1 MVFFTSKLIYQSY
14 KANEFQPIIIHGS
27 KLGIGKSVYMM
38 KVILEVLNECRE
50 PIIYDNNSWNL
61 VRQNMWF
68 HPNNFV
74 LDIRKRFE
82 NINEIVRTKVG
93 GWDDAGLW
101 LHVLDWYDP
110 VVKSIN
116 KYFNVVRTNF
126 GGFMFTSP
134 ILAWIVN
141 KIKELPD
148 VLFIKIIK
156 SKSSTGYPS
165 ERNQRRAIIYKPWQS
180 ADGKKH
186 GVNKLGYDDFN
197 VMMPNFFYWAYKP
210 MRDYYAKIAVDMM
223 YDALKNKT
231 GEVKRVEYPH
241 ER

>member
-1 MVFFTSKLIYQSY
+1 MVFFTSRLIYQSY

-61 VRQNMWF
+61 IRQNMWF

-74 LDIRKRFE
+74 LDIKKRFE
-82 NINEIVRTKVG
+82 DVNEIVRTMVG

-101 LHVLDWYDP
+101 LHALEWYDP
-110 VVKSIN
+110 VVRSIN

-126 GGFMFTSP
+126 GGFMFTTPS
-134 ILAWIVN
+134 LEWIV
-141 KIKELPD
+141 KKMKGLPD
-148 VLFIKIIK
+148 VIFVKIIRT
-156 SKSSTGYPS
+156 KSSTGFPS
-165 ERNQRRAIIYKPWQS
+165 ERNQRRAIYYKPWKS
-180 ADGKKH
+180 ADGNKH

-197 VMMPNFFYWAYKP
+197 VMMPNNVYEKYKP
-210 MRDYYAKIAVDMM
+210 MRDYYAKISVDIMM
-223 YDALKNKT
+223 DALKDKT
-231 GEVKRVEYPH
+231 DEVKRVVYPH